1 MSGLLDQ
8 AICLI
13 DQEIC
18 LIDPVICLIDGK
30 SCLSYQVTGCISI
43 AAGIDHSGA
52 GCRPLLRLVA
62 D

>member
-1 MSGLLDQ
+1 MSDLLDQ

-13 DQEIC
+13 DQ
-18 LIDPVICLIDGK
+18 VICLIDGK
-30 SCLSYQVTGCISI
+30 SCLSYQVTGNVSI

-52 GCRPLLRLVA
+52 GCRPLLPLVA